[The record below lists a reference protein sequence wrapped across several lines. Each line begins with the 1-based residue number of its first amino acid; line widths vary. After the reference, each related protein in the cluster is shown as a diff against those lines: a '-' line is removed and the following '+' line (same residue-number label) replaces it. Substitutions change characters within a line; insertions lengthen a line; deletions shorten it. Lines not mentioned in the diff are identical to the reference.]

1 MDLKTGDYTVLEVS
15 EISINALKETD
26 LWLVFMLWQKWAAGR
41 TAPIWSDVDLLSLPP
56 KIIPQTVV
64 VDVINGGDDFSYR
77 FWGSGY
83 AEHYGIDETGNRL
96 SNSIGPSFIE
106 ATFKQLQDV
115 IVQNRA
121 IAFEVSIRTTLSN
134 AVQKKINLR
143 LPIEDSPGHVTKI
156 MTASQFSAI
165 PIRDADRIREAVY
178 NERQKLDG
186 DS

>member
-1 MDLKTGDYTVLEVS
+1 MDLKSGDYTVLDVT
-15 EISINALKETD
+15 EISVNALKQDE
-26 LWLVFMLWQKWAAGR
+26 LWKVFILWQKWAAGR
-41 TAPIWSDVDLLSLPP
+41 AAPTWRDVDLLSMPP

-64 VDVINGGDDFSYR
+64 VDVVDDGLDFAYR

-83 AEHYGIDETGNRL
+83 ADHYGIDETGNLL
-96 SNSIGPSFIE
+96 SKSIGPSFIE

-115 IVQNRA
+115 IAQNRPM
-121 IAFEVSIRTTLSN
+121 AFEVSIRTTISN

-143 LPIEDSPGHVTKI
+143 LPIEDRPGRVTKI
-156 MTASQFSAI
+156 MTASQFAAI

-186 DS
+186 PA